1 MEESNIKHTAIYE
14 AGHAVANVRI
24 DDLKD
29 QITIDPG
36 EGLLGGLIAEGKNH
50 VRNAKDAAKQVYS
63 YCAGY
68 AALMALGYSAEV
80 PCLGAGDDFE
90 NASDLLEMW
99 DLPGTLDEWLNRSAE
114 FMSEPKNIRAV
125 EFVAN
130 ALMEYKT
137 LDGDYVEMLVEWAD
151 GNMTDEEWRQFVSFQ
166 YPGMV

>member
-24 DDLKD
+24 DVLKD

-36 EGLLGGLIAEGKNH
+36 EGLLGGSIAEGKNH
-50 VRNAKDAAKQVYS
+50 VWNAKDAAKQVYS

-80 PCLGAGDDFE
+80 PCLGAGDD
-90 NASDLLEMW
+90 
-99 DLPGTLDEWLNRSAE
+99 
-114 FMSEPKNIRAV
+114 
-125 EFVAN
+125 
-130 ALMEYKT
+130 
-137 LDGDYVEMLVEWAD
+137 YVEMLVEWAD